1 MKNLFS
7 LLERKATWEAVSPP
21 IARVGNQDPIYVEQ
35 IKAMRAKFE
44 YRIDMLKIRV
54 VAVTSAIA
62 GEGKK
67 TSCAQLAIH
76 LAMTGRKKGLL
87 VAADMRKSDLAKGM
101 NLPTLPGLGEFLT
114 GTVTLKEIVRNSF
127 LPGLYIISGGSR
139 IGEPANLLAGEKFR
153 AFLGD
158 VRSQFDVIL
167 LDTPPILPVADTLGL
182 RDQVDGFL
190 FLYRVG
196 HTPYPMLRQAA
207 EEVGEEKILGVVLNG
222 VMPKNQR
229 YYQRYY
235 GKYYQK
241 VNQEDPTA

>member
-1 MKNLFS
+1 MKNPFS

-21 IARVGNQDPIYVEQ
+21 LARVGNQDPVYLEQ

-44 YRIDMLKIRV
+44 YRIDMLKIKV

-62 GEGKK
+62 GEGKT

-76 LAMTGRKKGLL
+76 LAMTGRKKVLL
-87 VAADMRKSDLAKGM
+87 IDADMRKSDLAKGM

-114 GTVTLKEIVRNSF
+114 GAVTLKEIVRNSF

-139 IGEPANLLAGEKFR
+139 IGEPANLLSGEKFR

-158 VRSQFDVIL
+158 VRSHFDVIL

-196 HTPYPMLRQAA
+196 YTPYPMLRQAT

-241 VNQEDPTA
+241 INQEDPTA